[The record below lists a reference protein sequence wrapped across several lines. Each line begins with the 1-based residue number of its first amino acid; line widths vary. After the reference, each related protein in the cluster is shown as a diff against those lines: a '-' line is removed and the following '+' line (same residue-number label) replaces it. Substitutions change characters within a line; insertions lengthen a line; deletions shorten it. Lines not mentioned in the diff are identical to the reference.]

1 MEKYINKGSWQLG
14 VGYWQLAVGS
24 WLLGVGGWKA
34 WGYDF
39 RPYSWILFVV
49 FSIIQYSTSHIQAQT
64 LEDYLQTAAENNP
77 EVQAYFYDYM
87 AALEKVPQ
95 VGTLPDP
102 ELSLG
107 LFLRPMERFMGNQQA
122 DLQLM
127 QMFPWFGTL
136 RTQKDEASK
145 MALASYEAFRT
156 VKNQLFFEVKVTWYE
171 IYQLN
176 EETRIT
182 KGHLQILEKFERL
195 ALVRYQSGG
204 SRSGGTPTPSSPG
217 MNSSGAGMSS
227 SPTGMG
233 EVLRIRMEI
242 NELENTI
249 ALLTDSQQALIAA
262 FNLLLNRDPEATLA
276 LPEQLTDAS
285 MTMGREELLDSIKT
299 YSPRLKRLDAEGAA
313 YSAQEKMAELE
324 GRPMMGAGVNYM
336 TFSPRTE
343 NGMNMG
349 GNNMVMPMVK
359 ITLPIYR
366 KKIKAQKKTAE
377 IKQEATLKRKENTSN
392 QLSTQWRNSFRDW
405 DDADRRLGLYQKQT
419 ELAQQT
425 LDLLMT
431 AYANDGNAFEDLLK
445 VQQQLLEYELKLIMA
460 IVDKHKSVAALE
472 NLSGFDVL
480 MD

>member
-1 MEKYINKGSWQLG
+1 LNVGS
-14 VGYWQLAVGS
+14 WQLAVGRMWEVRS
-24 WLLGVGGWKA
+24 WKA
-34 WGYDF
+34 WGYDI

-64 LEDYLQTAAENNP
+64 LQDHLQTAAENNP
-77 EVQAYFYDYM
+77 EVLAYFYDYM

-107 LFLRPMERFMGNQQA
+107 LFLRPMERFMGNQHA

-156 VKNQLFFEVKVTWYE
+156 IKNQLFFEVKVTWYE
-171 IYQLN
+171 IFQLN
-176 EETRIT
+176 EEMRIS
-182 KGHLQILEKFERL
+182 KGHLKILEKFERL
-195 ALVRYQSGG
+195 AMVKYQSGG
-204 SRSGGTPTPSSPG
+204 NSSGGSLSNPG
-217 MNSSGAGMSS
+217 MNTSGVGMPSS
-227 SPTGMG
+227 STGMG
-233 EVLRIRMEI
+233 DILRIRMEI

-249 ALLTDSQQALIAA
+249 ALLIDSQQALIAA
-262 FNLLLNRDPEATLA
+262 FNLLLNRDTEAALA
-276 LPEQLTDAS
+276 LPEQLSEAPL
-285 MTMGREELLDSIKT
+285 TMGREELLDSIKI
-299 YSPRLKRLDAEGAA
+299 YNPRLKMLDAEGAA
-313 YSAQEKMAELE
+313 YSAQEKMAELG

-366 KKIKAQKKTAE
+366 KKFKAQKKAAE
-377 IKQEATLKRKENTSN
+377 IKQEATLKRKESIGN
-392 QLSTQWRNSFRDW
+392 QLYTEWRNTLRDW
-405 DDADRRLGLYQKQT
+405 DDADRRLGLYRKQT

-460 IVDKHKSVAALE
+460 MVDKHKSVAALE
-472 NLSGFDVL
+472 NLTGFDVL